1 MNEKLENWFAKMPV
15 VAILRGVKPDEVVA
29 IGESLYKAG
38 IGIIEVP
45 LNSPEPLKSIKNL
58 ADALGA
64 RCVIGAGTVLTE
76 VDAEGVAAAGGQIAV
91 SPNTDPAVIAR
102 SLALGMV
109 PMPGWATVTEA
120 LIAYQAGARYLKL
133 FPAATY
139 GPEHIKGASAV
150 LPADCKVLAVG
161 GVGAGS
167 AAAWLRAGVDGFG
180 IGSEIYKPGDS
191 AEQVHQ
197 RALAV
202 VAALKAALKT
212 AL

>member
-1 MNEKLENWFAKMPV
+1 MNEKLESWFAQMPV
-15 VAILRGVKPDEVVA
+15 VAILRGVRPEQVVA
-29 IGESLYKAG
+29 IGEALYKAG

-45 LNSPEPLKSIKNL
+45 LNSPEPMESIKSL
-58 ADALGA
+58 ADALGD

-76 VDAEGVAAAGGQIAV
+76 ADAEGVAAAGGQIAV
-91 SPNTDPAVIAR
+91 SPNTDPAVITR

-139 GPEHIKGASAV
+139 GPEHVKGASAV
-150 LPADCKVLAVG
+150 LPTDCKVLAVG
-161 GVGAGS
+161 GVGANS
-167 AAAWLRAGVDGFG
+167 AAAWLSAGVDGFG
-180 IGSEIYKPGDS
+180 IGSELYKPGDS

-197 RALAV
+197 RAVAV
-202 VAALKAALKT
+202 VAAFKT
-212 AL
+212 AREG

>member
-1 MNEKLENWFAKMPV
+1 MNEKLESWYAQMPV
-15 VAILRGVKPDEVVA
+15 VAILRGVRPEQVVA
-29 IGESLYKAG
+29 IGEALYKAG

-45 LNSPEPLKSIKNL
+45 LNSPEPMESIKSL
-58 ADALGA
+58 ADALGD

-76 VDAEGVAAAGGQIAV
+76 ADAEGVAAAGGQIAV
-91 SPNTDPAVIAR
+91 SPNTDPAVITR

-139 GPEHIKGASAV
+139 GPEHVKGASAV
-150 LPADCKVLAVG
+150 LPTDCKVLAVG
-161 GVGAGS
+161 GVGANS
-167 AAAWLRAGVDGFG
+167 AAAWLSAGVDGFG
-180 IGSEIYKPGDS
+180 IGSELYKPGDS

-197 RALAV
+197 RAVAV
-202 VAALKAALKT
+202 VAAFKT
-212 AL
+212 AREG

>member
-15 VAILRGVKPDEVVA
+15 VAILRGVRPEEVVA
-29 IGESLYKAG
+29 IGKSLYQAG

-45 LNSPEPLKSIKNL
+45 LNSPEPLASIQTL
-58 ADALGA
+58 ADVLGD

-76 VDAEGVAAAGGQIAV
+76 ADAEGVAAAGGEIAV
-91 SPNTDPAVIAR
+91 SPNTNSAVIAR
-102 SLALGMV
+102 SLDLGMV

-161 GVGAGS
+161 GVGADS
-167 AAAWLRAGVDGFG
+167 AAAWLSVGADGFG
-180 IGSEIYKPGDS
+180 IGSELYKPGDS

-202 VAALKAALKT
+202 VVALKAALKT

>member
-15 VAILRGVKPDEVVA
+15 VAILRGVRPEEVVA
-29 IGESLYKAG
+29 IGESLYQAG

-45 LNSPEPLKSIKNL
+45 LNSPEPLASIQNL
-58 ADALGA
+58 ADALGD

-76 VDAEGVAAAGGQIAV
+76 ADAEGVAAAGGEIAV
-91 SPNTDPAVIAR
+91 SPNTNSAVIAR
-102 SLALGMV
+102 SLDLGMV

-139 GPEHIKGASAV
+139 GPEHIKGATAV
-150 LPADCKVLAVG
+150 LPTDCNLLAVG
-161 GVGAGS
+161 GVGADS
-167 AAAWLRAGVDGFG
+167 ATAWLRAGVDGFG
-180 IGSEIYKPGDS
+180 IGSELYKPGDS
-191 AEQVHQ
+191 AEQVYQ

-202 VAALKAALKT
+202 VAALNAAREG
-212 AL
+212 